1 MAPLTF
7 MRISYYL
14 LIQSHPASCWLT
26 PLPNSHY
33 REHCTLIKP
42 NNTPV
47 VSESRKYEE
56 ASARPRNS
64 WLSSVKKKNTR
75 ERAASASSC
84 GSPLIDLRLH
94 VCVNTKVNMM
104 VVQINQKTEST
115 ASHVGWDGVGFQRL
129 RGQGRPKIE
138 AGSMPINLSV
148 RYVSCHDGIRL
159 FFPYF
164 NTGCYLLPPAMSL
177 CSLRQR
183 VIKL

>member
-42 NNTPV
+42 NNTAV

-56 ASARPRNS
+56 ASAQSRNS
-64 WLSSVKKKNTR
+64 WHFSEEKNTR

-84 GSPLIDLRLH
+84 GSPLIDLQLH
-94 VCVNTKVNMM
+94 VCVNTEVNMM

-115 ASHVGWDGVGFQRL
+115 SSHVGWDGVGFLRL
-129 RGQGRPKIE
+129 RGQGRPEIE
-138 AGSMPINLSV
+138 AGSLPINLSV
-148 RYVSCHDGIRL
+148 RYVSRHDGIR
-159 FFPYF
+159 FFSPTSIPTAISF
-164 NTGCYLLPPAMSL
+164 LLL
-177 CSLRQR
+177 CLCA
-183 VIKL
+183 L